1 MHEQNEKFKEIDV
14 LKTNPRVEKHN
25 DWMEEFNKGSINDLE
40 NRTLDIVQSEKK
52 KGKKER
58 ERKKR
63 KEKIKDNLR
72 TYGTQ
77 WKETIF
83 IVHGS
88 FRKKRER
95 HRKYIYSSKGWK
107 LPKSGD

>member
-1 MHEQNEKFKEIDV
+1 
-14 LKTNPRVEKHN
+14 
-25 DWMEEFNKGSINDLE
+25 MEEFNKGSINDLE

-77 WKETIF
+77 
-83 IVHGS
+83 
-88 FRKKRER
+88 
-95 HRKYIYSSKGWK
+95 
-107 LPKSGD
+107 